1 MDRRAFLIMALAGA
15 ADSGSGPSAPSAPQG
30 MAAAPEP
37 AALSADPAFEAW
49 SREFVGRAILSGL
62 PAEVVTREMTG
73 LAPDSRVVALD
84 SRQPEFAK
92 PISDYIKG
100 VVTDERIALGRRKA
114 DAIAALPRIEADYG
128 VPREVLVSIWAV
140 ETAFGSLQGDFDV
153 IRSLATLAASGRRRD
168 WAEEQL
174 IAAIRIV
181 ADGEATRGQLRGS
194 WAGAMGQTQFEP
206 YTYLTMAVDGD
217 GDGRRDVWGSSADA
231 LASAGNL
238 LTRAGWLRGQRW
250 DREVVL
256 PPGFDY
262 SLTEGPRQDAAAWA
276 ALGVMPAAGGGWA
289 TADAASQAQLLL
301 PTGAAGPAFLAF
313 DNHFVIRK
321 YNNSTA
327 YALAV
332 GLLADRIGG
341 APPLATPWPHED
353 PLSLAD
359 RTAAQS
365 ALARLGY
372 PPGALDGVIGAN
384 TRAALRQ
391 WQKAKG
397 LPADGY
403 LSLDVVRRLQAE
415 VPTAA
420 DAPPPQ
426 GAS

>member
-1 MDRRAFLIMALAGA
+1 MMSMIFTVPVSRARALN
-15 ADSGSGPSAPSAPQG
+15 
-30 MAAAPEP
+30 
-37 AALSADPAFEAW
+37 
-49 SREFVGRAILSGL
+49 
-62 PAEVVTREMTG
+62 
-73 LAPDSRVVALD
+73 
-84 SRQPEFAK
+84 
-92 PISDYIKG
+92 
-100 VVTDERIALGRRKA
+100 
-114 DAIAALPRIEADYG
+114 
-128 VPREVLVSIWAV
+128 
-140 ETAFGSLQGDFDV
+140 
-153 IRSLATLAASGRRRD
+153 
-168 WAEEQL
+168 
-174 IAAIRIV
+174 
-181 ADGEATRGQLRGS
+181 
-194 WAGAMGQTQFEP
+194 
-206 YTYLTMAVDGD
+206 
-217 GDGRRDVWGSSADA
+217 SS
-231 LASAGNL
+231 S
-238 LTRAGWLRGQRW
+238 
-250 DREVVL
+250 
-256 PPGFDY
+256 
-262 SLTEGPRQDAAAWA
+262 
-276 ALGVMPAAGGGWA
+276 LGVMPAAGGGWS

-353 PLSLAD
+353 ALSLAD

-391 WQKAKG
+391 WQKARG

-403 LSLDVVRRLQAE
+403 LSLDVIRRLQAE

-426 GAS
+426 GSS